1 MDERT
6 GDANKTCHD
15 SCNPLSSPATYSQ
28 EPDQMSYHITGVIS
42 SAIFLLTIVGLW
54 AQLVLIWK
62 RRKNESLA
70 TEQSTAVMSVNQFV
84 SSFLAF
90 FSFFLYGACLDPFNH
105 YLVWPR
111 LIAAILTLAV
121 LVEIFRDR
129 RDLSATMGVVSC
141 FVMLAGS
148 SLALVVVPGARDL
161 LRGFSQSLIVLATI
175 LLAQGYL
182 HQVILIRQTGQTG
195 GISIRLHQ
203 FFLSKDLATLV
214 FAATMGFA
222 KGWPVMLLSAV
233 SATTKVITLWHFR
246 WVRLKSA
253 QRVNSELPP

>member
-1 MDERT
+1 
-6 GDANKTCHD
+6 
-15 SCNPLSSPATYSQ
+15 
-28 EPDQMSYHITGVIS
+28 MSYHITGVIS

-148 SLALVVVPGARDL
+148 SLALVVIPGA
-161 LRGFSQSLIVLATI
+161 
-175 LLAQGYL
+175 
-182 HQVILIRQTGQTG
+182 IRPSVSGAG
-195 GISIRLHQ
+195 PIASGNS
-203 FFLSKDLATLV
+203 
-214 FAATMGFA
+214 AATSR
-222 KGWPVMLLSAV
+222 KNNSAPSV
-233 SATTKVITLWHFR
+233 SPPWRTARRNSRAITAFMPATAPARPAAAAAHA
-246 WVRLKSA
+246 S
-253 QRVNSELPP
+253 PPPHKIGRAHV

>member
-1 MDERT
+1 MLPNLDDI
-6 GDANKTCHD
+6 GPTCPVT
-15 SCNPLSSPATYSQ
+15 NPTIRYHPAATNPH
-28 EPDQMSYHITGVIS
+28 EPEQMSYHITGVIS

-54 AQLVLIWK
+54 AQLILIWQ
-62 RRKNESLA
+62 RRKNVGLA

-90 FSFFLYGACLDPFNH
+90 FSFFLYGACLQPFNH

-129 RDLSATMGVVSC
+129 RDFSATLGVVSC
-141 FVMLAGS
+141 TVMLVGS
-148 SLALVVVPGARDL
+148 SAALVLIPDVGNF

-182 HQVILIRQTGQTG
+182 HQVVLIRQTGQTG

-203 FFLSKDLATLV
+203 FFLSKDLATLI

-222 KGWPVMLLSAV
+222 NGWPVMLLSAV
-233 SATTKVITLWHFR
+233 SATTKVVTLWHFR
-246 WVRLKSA
+246 WVRLKST
-253 QRVNSELPP
+253 